1 MPSGASPLS
10 RRVLTVAVL
19 LLLLALTGEGR
30 AEPGEWLRYGLNDGG
45 ARYLRGGEITPGNV
59 ARLEVAWTYHTGDLG
74 EGFASAD
81 KLAFEATPILADG
94 RLYLSTPF
102 NHVIALDPASGR
114 EIWRFDVRLD
124 PKMNFSAA
132 TSRGVTFWAD
142 DEAAPDAAC
151 ATRIFLGTLDG
162 RLVALDARTGLP
174 CPGFGDRGQVDLTR
188 SIRLREPG
196 QYQIS
201 SPPAVFED
209 LVIVGS
215 AIGDNRAVELE
226 YGTVRALDARTG
238 VLRWHFDPIP
248 RDRADPAHAA
258 WTAKGLESGAAN
270 VWPPI
275 AVDAERG
282 LVFLPTGSASP
293 DFFGGE
299 RPGDN
304 LYANALV
311 ALDAQSG
318 EMVWSQQLVRHDLWD
333 FDLPAQPVL
342 VDLQRGG
349 DLVPAVIQA
358 TKMGMLFAFH
368 RATGAPVFE
377 LVERAVPASDVPGEV
392 AAPTQRFPVAPPPLA
407 AHERL
412 TAEDAWGLT
421 FVDRWLCRRKMAP
434 FRSEG
439 IYTPPSLAGTIML
452 PSDAGGSNWG
462 GLAFDTDR
470 QLAFANVTNIAMVVR
485 LVPRAEASAAGAGS
499 GDLPGLTAQRG
510 TPYAVSREILLSP
523 LGIPCNPPPWGTL
536 AAVDMSAGTIR
547 WQVPLGTT
555 RDVAPWP
562 WLTFGMPNMGGPIAT
577 DTGLVFV
584 AAATDDYLRAFS
596 SETGAELWRG
606 RLPAGGQATP
616 MSYVLDG
623 RQYVVIAAGGHGALG
638 TTRGDAVVAFALPD

>member
-1 MPSGASPLS
+1 
-10 RRVLTVAVL
+10 
-19 LLLLALTGEGR
+19 
-30 AEPGEWLRYGLNDGG
+30 
-45 ARYLRGGEITPGNV
+45 
-59 ARLEVAWTYHTGDLG
+59 
-74 EGFASAD
+74 
-81 KLAFEATPILADG
+81 
-94 RLYLSTPF
+94 
-102 NHVIALDPASGR
+102 
-114 EIWRFDVRLD
+114 
-124 PKMNFSAA
+124 
-132 TSRGVTFWAD
+132 
-142 DEAAPDAAC
+142 
-151 ATRIFLGTLDG
+151 
-162 RLVALDARTGLP
+162 
-174 CPGFGDRGQVDLTR
+174 
-188 SIRLREPG
+188 
-196 QYQIS
+196 
-201 SPPAVFED
+201 
-209 LVIVGS
+209 
-215 AIGDNRAVELE
+215 
-226 YGTVRALDARTG
+226 
-238 VLRWHFDPIP
+238 
-248 RDRADPAHAA
+248 
-258 WTAKGLESGAAN
+258 
-270 VWPPI
+270 
-275 AVDAERG
+275 
-282 LVFLPTGSASP
+282 
-293 DFFGGE
+293 
-299 RPGDN
+299 
-304 LYANALV
+304 
-311 ALDAQSG
+311 
-318 EMVWSQQLVRHDLWD
+318 
-333 FDLPAQPVL
+333 
-342 VDLQRGG
+342 
-349 DLVPAVIQA
+349 VPAVIQA